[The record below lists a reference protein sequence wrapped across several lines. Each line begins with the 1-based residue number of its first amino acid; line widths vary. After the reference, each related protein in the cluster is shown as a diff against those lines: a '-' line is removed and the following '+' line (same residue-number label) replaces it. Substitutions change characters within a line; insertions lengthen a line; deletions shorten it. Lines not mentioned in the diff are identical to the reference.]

1 MNMRTQSNSRAANR
15 VLLNSTFFK
24 LANGAMT
31 LEEILAHNTALR
43 AQTLTTED
51 DYMRRR
57 RQAAEAADP
66 FAMTYY
72 R

>member
-1 MNMRTQSNSRAANR
+1 M
-15 VLLNSTFFK
+15 LNSTFFK

-57 RQAAEAADP
+57 REAAEAADP